1 MNFSTAI
8 FLINKDVR
16 AIAVSYDKIDMDA
29 DTTKMKYQPAYLS
42 GGGVPKGS
50 EIYKTLDESIKVGDF
65 VVVPT
70 NTRHGMTVCQ
80 VVAVDV
86 EIDFDS
92 DEECHWIVGNVSMEN
107 FEKTRQGE
115 DQAIQAMKA
124 AQVNK
129 KRNELSDTM
138 LANMGD
144 DIPKLEM
151 FNKTPSAPAEA
162 TAPQTVD
169 EACAP
174 ETAG

>member
-1 MNFSTAI
+1 MNYSTSI

-29 DTTKMKYQPAYLS
+29 DTTKMKFQPAYLS
-42 GGGVPKGS
+42 GGGVPKGA
-50 EIYKTLDESIKVGDF
+50 EIYKTMDQSIKINDF

-70 NTRHGMTVCQ
+70 NTRHGMTVCK
-80 VVAVDV
+80 VVAIDV
-86 EIDFDS
+86 EIDFES
-92 DEECHWIVGNVSMEN
+92 DEDCHWIVDNVSMEN
-107 FEKTRQGE
+107 FEKTRQAE

-151 FNKTPSAPAEA
+151 FNKTPSEAPK
-162 TAPQTVD
+162 TVD
-169 EACAP
+169 EACEP
-174 ETAG
+174 DTAG